1 MLATPQI
8 ETATTADIP
17 ALVQLRLD
25 QGWHRQDA
33 LLEALQ
39 SSPGGRTLIVREG
52 AVRPD
57 NPASDRL
64 IATTGALA
72 APPVGVIGN
81 VIVRAGFRGMGLG
94 RGVMTAA
101 LEWLFACGVRSVLL
115 DATDEGRPLYE
126 KLGFVARE
134 YSWFGHAASST
145 LDRDTLH
152 ERADGMRAALRAPTD
167 ILGLAALDHAAFGGD
182 RLSFLERMLAMPQTW
197 LYIVEDERG
206 AHAGYALARCLE
218 APPEGVR
225 VGPVVA
231 TTDEAAAALLSAILA
246 DDAPWRAL
254 AGDTATTTQVF
265 CSLPGT
271 TPHALK
277 LFESAGG
284 QLALDDMIMQ
294 LDFNDDGSVATPAAP
309 LRPVGTHPEWLYG
322 WVAPMV
328 F

>member
-39 SSPGGRTLIVREG
+39 SSPRGRMLIVREA

-57 NPASDRL
+57 STVSARL
-64 IATTGALA
+64 IATTGVLA
-72 APPVGVIGN
+72 APPVGVVGN
-81 VIVRAGFRGMGLG
+81 VIVRTGFRGMGLG
-94 RGVMTAA
+94 RGVMMAA
-101 LEWLFACGVRSVLL
+101 LEWLYARGVRTVLL

-134 YSWFGHAASST
+134 YSWFGHAAASA
-145 LDRDTLH
+145 LHRDLLREHAADIRASLH
-152 ERADGMRAALRAPTD
+152 APTD
-167 ILGLAALDHAAFGGD
+167 MAELAALDRAAFGGD
-182 RLSFLERMLAMPQTW
+182 RLSFLESMLAMPHTW
-197 LYIVEDERG
+197 LYIAEDEG
-206 AHAGYALARCLE
+206 GGHAGYALARCLE
-218 APPEGVR
+218 APPESVR

-231 TTDEAAAALLSAILA
+231 TSDQAAAALLSAILA

-254 AGDTATTTQVF
+254 AGDAAPTTQVF

-309 LRPVGTHPEWLYG
+309 PRPVGTHPEWLYG